1 VESPDPMTSRGLF
14 ERFTDRARRVIV
26 LGQEEAR
33 RLNHNYIGTEHIL
46 LGLVREGE
54 GVAAMAVNGL
64 GIYLE
69 GVRQQVEE
77 IIGVGQQAPSGHI
90 PFTPRAKV
98 VLQLSLREALQL
110 GHEYIGTE
118 HILLALVREG
128 EGVGA
133 QVLIRLGA
141 DLNRVRQQVIVLL
154 SGYPSVDEPTA
165 VTPAQRAAPT
175 ADPVASGSFDAQIA
189 KLRQDKESA
198 IDSQDFERA
207 ARLRDQEKSLLR
219 AKAQA
224 EREHPK
230 SGHANRVFICY
241 RREDSAWVAGRVHD
255 ELVRQLGTGMVFMD
269 VDSIEPGRDFV
280 EATMAAMSSCDFVLV
295 LIGPRWLQVTTDSGI
310 RRLDAPDDYVRTELE
325 AALALGKRIIPLLVE
340 GAMMPRPDQ
349 LPGSVTDLA
358 RRHAIRIE
366 HGGFHEYMSNLLH
379 VINSQ

>member
-1 VESPDPMTSRGLF
+1 VESSDPARSRGLF

-26 LGQEEAR
+26 LAQEEAR

-46 LGLVREGE
+46 LGLLREGE
-54 GVAAMAVNGL
+54 GVAAKALKSL
-64 GIYLE
+64 GIHLE
-69 GVRQQVEE
+69 GVRQQIEE
-77 IIGVGQQAPSGHI
+77 IIGQGQQAPSGHI

-98 VLQLSLREALQL
+98 VLELSLREALQL
-110 GHEYIGTE
+110 DHNYIGTE

-128 EGVGA
+128 EGVAA
-133 QVLIRLGA
+133 QVLVKLGA
-141 DLNRVRQQVIVLL
+141 DLNRVRQQVIALL
-154 SGYPSVDEPTA
+154 SGYSGVGGQTA
-165 VTPAQRAAPT
+165 VTPTERPAPT
-175 ADPVASGSFDAQIA
+175 VDMVAPSSFETLIAQI
-189 KLRQDKESA
+189 RRDKESA

-207 ARLRDQEKSLLR
+207 AQLRDQEKSLLQ

-230 SGHANRVFICY
+230 SGQTNRVFICY

-255 ELVRQLGTGMVFMD
+255 ELVRRLGTGMVFMD
-269 VDSIEPGRDFV
+269 VDSIEPGRDFM

-295 LIGPRWLQVTTDSGI
+295 LIGPRWLQITTETGI

-340 GAMMPRPDQ
+340 GAAMPRPDQ
-349 LPGSVTDLA
+349 LPVSVTDLA
-358 RRHAIRIE
+358 RRHAVRIE

-379 VINSQ
+379 VINPQ